1 MRRILIALF
10 IGVTSVYVLFLSST
24 NYTKPVFEVSTY
36 YIKHAYLDY
45 QSPNVVTSIYLVYRY
60 YDTLFEALMLMF
72 SLIGVIYMSVHEEE
86 HGDDKWWV

>member
-24 NYTKPVFEVSTY
+24 NYTRPVFEVSAY
-36 YIKHAYLDY
+36 YINHAYLDY

-72 SLIGVIYMSVHEEE
+72 SLIGVIYMSVHEGE
-86 HGDDKWWV
+86 HEDDK

>member
-24 NYTKPVFEVSTY
+24 NYIRPAFEVSAY
-36 YIKHAYLDY
+36 YITNAYLDY

-72 SLIGVIYMSVHEEE
+72 SLIGVIYMSVHEGE
-86 HGDDKWWV
+86 HEDDK